1 MAGRSGRGEGP
12 AAWLAATG
20 FLVCCLVAATPL
32 AFPPRPG
39 RPVAAV
45 FPPWWDARRALA
57 ATALARAVT
66 VRAGAWPSL
75 VVAADAPPPYDAPR
89 PAGAGAPTLGERLRA
104 AGAWLILDPQSLRGC
119 SLLPEPS

>member
-1 MAGRSGRGEGP
+1 MTGRSGRGEGP

-20 FLVCCLVAATPL
+20 FLVCSLVAATPL
-32 AFPPRPG
+32 AFPPRPD

-45 FPPWWDARRALA
+45 FPPWWDARDVLA
-57 ATALARAVT
+57 ATVLARAVM

-75 VVAADAPPPYDAPR
+75 VVAADTPPPDDAPS
-89 PAGAGAPTLGERLRA
+89 PAGVAAPALGERLRA
-104 AGAWLILDPQSLRGC
+104 AGAWLVLDPQSLRGC

>member
-20 FLVCCLVAATPL
+20 FLACSLAAATPL

-45 FPPWWDARRALA
+45 FPPWWDARDVLA
-57 ATALARAVT
+57 ATVLAQAVT
-66 VRAGAWPSL
+66 VRDGAWPSL
-75 VVAADAPPPYDAPR
+75 VVAVDALPPDDAPR
-89 PAGAGAPTLGERLRA
+89 PAGAAPALGERLRA

-119 SLLPEPS
+119 SLLPDPP